1 MSAHTKPVKFSEVVF
16 VQQAKMIRFILWT
29 VFGLCA
35 FGWAFAGLHFILP
48 ATLPFWLGLLIAAA
62 LRPLTLFFSQKMR
75 IRRRS
80 AAVFATVL
88 FYTLLVVLLW
98 AVGLVIWGQLCSL
111 TASLPDLYKTAFLP
125 ALARF
130 FEWLSRFLSR
140 FVPDLADTVQ
150 LWMQSL
156 ASAAAKLSTSLSS
169 TLLSFCT
176 DLAAALPMVLITVL
190 VTIFCS
196 AFISLDYPRVMAA
209 LHSLIPARFR
219 PLADQLKSFAA
230 TTLLRLLR
238 AYLLL
243 LLITFLELC
252 AGLWL
257 LGVNGFVSIAAI
269 IALLDILPVLGT
281 GTVLIPWAVISLLG
295 QNGGRALGLFVLYL
309 LITGARS
316 LLEPKLVGQQL
327 GLPPLVSLVS
337 VYAGLRLFG
346 VLGAVLMPCL
356 VLAARF
362 LWQRR
367 KTIFPSQPS

>member
-1 MSAHTKPVKFSEVVF
+1 
-16 VQQAKMIRFILWT
+16 
-29 VFGLCA
+29 
-35 FGWAFAGLHFILP
+35 
-48 ATLPFWLGLLIAAA
+48 
-62 LRPLTLFFSQKMR
+62 
-75 IRRRS
+75 
-80 AAVFATVL
+80 
-88 FYTLLVVLLW
+88 
-98 AVGLVIWGQLCSL
+98 
-111 TASLPDLYKTAFLP
+111 
-125 ALARF
+125 
-130 FEWLSRFLSR
+130 
-140 FVPDLADTVQ
+140 
-150 LWMQSL
+150 
-156 ASAAAKLSTSLSS
+156 
-169 TLLSFCT
+169 
-176 DLAAALPMVLITVL
+176 MVLITVL

-196 AFISLDYPRVMAA
+196 AFISLDYPRVMSA